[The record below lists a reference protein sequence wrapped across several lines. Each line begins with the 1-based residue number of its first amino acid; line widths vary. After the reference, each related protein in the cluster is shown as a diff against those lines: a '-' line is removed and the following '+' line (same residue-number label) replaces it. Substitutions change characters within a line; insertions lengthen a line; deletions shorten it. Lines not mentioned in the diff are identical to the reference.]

1 MNKIDLGGIDV
12 MSPNVISNKNSRK
25 KVGARA
31 ESTKND
37 TSPIEKRFTPTIEQM
52 RAVEAAQ
59 NAHRGRGPKQGRKP
73 VRFEA
78 DCNLVEEI
86 EELHYKLGR
95 TKHELYNE
103 AFRLLIRKYARKRN
117 R

>member
-1 MNKIDLGGIDV
+1 
-12 MSPNVISNKNSRK
+12 MSRNVITSKNSRK
-25 KVGARA
+25 KVGAKA
-31 ESTKND
+31 GSTKND
-37 TSPIEKRFTPTIEQM
+37 TSPSEKHFTPTIEQM

-78 DCNLVEEI
+78 DAQLIDEL
-86 EELHYKLGR
+86 EELHFRFGK
-95 TKHELYNE
+95 TKHDLYNE
-103 AFRLLIRKYARKRN
+103 ALRLLIRKYHRKRN